1 MIVTGVKLRNFRNHA
16 ESSVEFGPGI
26 NALLGDNG
34 EGKTNVLEAISF
46 LSLTKSFYASA
57 DATVVKIG
65 AERFE
70 VEGTIVGGSGT
81 PNRVQVVYTRQPAEK
96 SYEING
102 NRPER
107 LASAI
112 GRFPIV
118 VLSPENGGVTSG
130 GPAERRKFI
139 DLILS
144 QISPAYL
151 ETLLEYRQVIKQR
164 NRVLMDFRLRGMVD
178 LDLLVPWDENL
189 GKLGGAIIER
199 RRSFLAEFREY
210 MIKAYADVA
219 GGREDPEVSYIS
231 VCPSDERNGSTE
243 EIAALLMRQIEA
255 RRAEEFRRGSSLVGP
270 HRDDVGLT
278 LNGVPVQEYAS
289 QGQHKTMLVA
299 LKVAEYH
306 YIAERRRE
314 PPILLL
320 DDVFSELDAH
330 RSERILRMTDDLG
343 QVIITATD
351 EHVFQDAVHWND
363 RNRRFT
369 VAQGTCR
376 RITAG

>member
-16 ESSVEFGPGI
+16 ESSVEFGAGI

-57 DATVVKIG
+57 DATVAKIG
-65 AERFE
+65 TESFE
-70 VEGTIVGGSGT
+70 VEGTILSGSGT
-81 PNRVQVVYTRQPAEK
+81 TSRVRVAYTRQPGEK

-107 LASAI
+107 LASVI

-118 VLSPENGGVTSG
+118 ILSPENGGVTSG

-144 QISPAYL
+144 QINPAYL

-164 NRVLMDFRLRGMVD
+164 NRVLMDFRLRGIMD
-178 LDLLVPWDENL
+178 LDLLVPWDESL
-189 GKLGGAIIER
+189 GKLGGVIIER

-219 GGREDPEVSYIS
+219 GGVEVPEVSYVS
-231 VCPSDERNGSTE
+231 AYPSAERNENSE
-243 EIAALLMRQIEA
+243 EIAALLVRQLEGK
-255 RRAEEFRRGSSLVGP
+255 RAEEFRRGSSLVGP

-278 LNGVPVQEYAS
+278 LNGIPVQEYAS

-306 YIAERRRE
+306 YIAERCNE

-320 DDVFSELDAH
+320 DDVFSELDVH

-343 QVIITATD
+343 QVIITTTD
-351 EHVFQDAVHWND
+351 EHVFQGTVHWND
-363 RNRRFT
+363 GNRRF
-369 VAQGTCR
+369 AIERGTCR